1 MASVVVALALTAV
14 AARAVAADARELKA
28 REAFAAGR
36 YQEALDLFAK
46 LYAERLHPVYLR
58 NIGRCYQ
65 NLGEPD
71 KAVISF
77 RDYLRKQKTIQPD
90 ERAEI
95 EGFIFEMEAL
105 KSRKEAEALREA
117 RTEPAAST
125 ITPVPSTPVP
135 STPVPSAP
143 VPSSAPEAVVTA
155 PSAHPSDESSP
166 VYTRWWFWTLVGAV
180 AVGAA
185 AGIAA
190 ATGAFTETRDGV
202 CLDGFLCQ

>member
-1 MASVVVALALTAV
+1 MATVVVALALTAV
-14 AARAVAADARELKA
+14 AARAAAADERELKA
-28 REAFAAGR
+28 REEFAAGR

-65 NLGEPD
+65 NLGDPD

-77 RDYLRKQKTIQPD
+77 RDYLRKHKTIQPD

-95 EGFIFEMEAL
+95 EGFIVEMEAL

-117 RTEPAAST
+117 RTGAAAST
-125 ITPVPSTPVP
+125 ITPVPSA
-135 STPVPSAP
+135 PVPSAP
-143 VPSSAPEAVVTA
+143 QPSRAPEAVVTV

-190 ATGAFTETRDGV
+190 ATGAFTTTRDGV
-202 CLDGFLCQ
+202 CLDGFHCQ

>member
-1 MASVVVALALTAV
+1 MVSVVVALALTAV
-14 AARAVAADARELKA
+14 AARAVAADARELMA

-65 NLGEPD
+65 NLGDPD

-77 RDYLRKQKTIQPD
+77 RDYLRKHKTIQPD

-125 ITPVPSTPVP
+125 T
-135 STPVPSAP
+135 TPVPSAP
-143 VPSSAPEAVVTA
+143 VPSAPQPSSAPEALVTA

-180 AVGAA
+180 AVGTA

-190 ATGAFTETRDGV
+190 ATGAFTTTRDGV
-202 CLDGFLCQ
+202 CMKMDGYTCQ

>member
-1 MASVVVALALTAV
+1 MATVVVALALAAV
-14 AARAVAADARELKA
+14 AARAAAADARELKA
-28 REAFAAGR
+28 REEFAAGR

-65 NLGEPD
+65 NLGDPD

-77 RDYLRKQKTIQPD
+77 RDYLRKHKTIQPD

-95 EGFIFEMEAL
+95 EGFIVEMEAL

-117 RTEPAAST
+117 RTGAAAST
-125 ITPVPSTPVP
+125 ITPLPSA
-135 STPVPSAP
+135 PVPSAP
-143 VPSSAPEAVVTA
+143 QPSSAPEAVVTV

-166 VYTRWWFWTLVGAV
+166 VYKRWWFWTLVGAV

-190 ATGAFTETRDGV
+190 ATGAFTTTRDGV
-202 CLDGFLCQ
+202 CMDRFSCQ

>member
-1 MASVVVALALTAV
+1 MVWVVVALGLTAV

-28 REAFAAGR
+28 REEFAAGR

-65 NLGEPD
+65 NLGDPD

-77 RDYLRKQKTIQPD
+77 RDYLRKHKTIQPD

-95 EGFIFEMEAL
+95 EGFIVEMEAL
-105 KSRKEAEALREA
+105 KSRREAEALREA
-117 RTEPAAST
+117 RTEPAASN
-125 ITPVPSTPVP
+125 IA
-135 STPVPSAP
+135 PVPSAP
-143 VPSSAPEAVVTA
+143 QPSSAPEALVTT
-155 PSAHPSDESSP
+155 PLAHPSDESSP
-166 VYTRWWFWTLVGAV
+166 VYTRWWFWTVVGAV
-180 AVGAA
+180 AVGSA

-190 ATGAFTETRDGV
+190 ATGAFTKTRDGV
-202 CLDGFLCQ
+202 CLDGFFCQ

>member
-65 NLGEPD
+65 NLGDPD

-77 RDYLRKQKTIQPD
+77 RDYLRKHKTIQPD

-117 RTEPAAST
+117 RTGAAKST

-135 STPVPSAP
+135 SAP
-143 VPSSAPEAVVTA
+143 QPSSAPEAVVTA
-155 PSAHPSDESSP
+155 PSAHPSDESSA

-185 AGIAA
+185 AGVAA
-190 ATGAFTETRDGV
+190 ATGAFTKTRDGA
-202 CLDGFLCQ
+202 CLDGFHCE

>member
-1 MASVVVALALTAV
+1 MATVVVALALTAV
-14 AARAVAADARELKA
+14 AARAAAADERELKA
-28 REAFAAGR
+28 REEFAAGR

-46 LYAERLHPVYLR
+46 LYAEWLHPVYLR

-65 NLGEPD
+65 NLGDPD

-77 RDYLRKQKTIQPD
+77 RDYLRKHKTIQPD

-95 EGFIFEMEAL
+95 EGFIVEMEAL

-117 RTEPAAST
+117 RTGAAAST
-125 ITPVPSTPVP
+125 ITPVPSA
-135 STPVPSAP
+135 PVPSAP
-143 VPSSAPEAVVTA
+143 QPSRAPEAVVTV

-190 ATGAFTETRDGV
+190 ATGAFTTTRDGV
-202 CLDGFLCQ
+202 CLDGFHCQ